1 MGEAGTCPACREARL
16 PGQGRPLCAAC
27 TDAARQI
34 VPRPLWMF
42 DSALLRTALAHVNL
56 PAVPA
61 IIRAASGLS
70 QSDLAAI
77 VGWSRSALGLYE
89 HGQRGAV
96 FDIRVVLQF
105 ADAVDMPRE
114 ALLPLVLGD
123 DGAGLAA
130 CSPADEL
137 GADVDRRSF
146 GGLTAGVAV
155 AAMLPG
161 TTVPSRVTASHVKYL
176 QACVDS
182 LYSRD
187 RAIGGAALLRSALRQ
202 WQRARRMLNESNYT
216 ETIGRQLL
224 VLNGSLAD
232 LSGWLAFDAANV
244 PLAAQL
250 YSEALKAATSAD
262 DPVLV
267 AWVLAHQSGLSS
279 YQASAGKSRSVA
291 SRRMDYAREGLLLAD
306 RAAEEARY
314 APMPQLHTLIA
325 LRHAYAAA
333 LLGNTAA
340 FCAAITRSRREL
352 DRGPGIDEPAWV
364 SEVDERNIIEEQ
376 ARGAMNLGEPARAEK
391 LYRDLLDRELAP
403 RARAFLGARLA
414 GSMLG
419 QGARREAVTAGG
431 TVLTAIEGG
440 VSSIRTLKELRP
452 VRVEARRIGADE
464 FCTRF
469 DAAERALNGFHPAQ

>member
-1 MGEAGTCPACREARL
+1 MGEAGTCPACRAARL
-16 PGQGRPLCAAC
+16 PGRGSPLCAAC
-27 TDAARQI
+27 AKAARQI
-34 VPRPLWMF
+34 VPRPLWLF
-42 DSALLRTALAHVNL
+42 DSALLRTALAQVNL

-77 VGWSRSALGLYE
+77 AGWSRSALGLYE

-96 FDIRVVLQF
+96 FDIRVVLRF

-123 DGAGLAA
+123 ADAGLTA

-161 TTVPSRVTASHVKYL
+161 TTVPSQVTASHIKYL

-187 RAIGGAALLRSALRQ
+187 QAIGGAALLRSALRQ
-202 WQRARRMLNESNYT
+202 WQRARRMLNESSYT

-262 DPVLV
+262 DPVLA

-279 YQASAGKSRSVA
+279 YQASAGKSERGV
-291 SRRMDYAREGLLLAD
+291 RRTDHAREGLLLAD

-314 APMPQLHTLIA
+314 APMPRLHTLIA
-325 LRHAYAAA
+325 LRQAYAAA

-340 FCAAITRSRREL
+340 FGASITRSRREL
-352 DRGPGIDEPAWV
+352 DRGRGIDEPAWV
-364 SEVDERNIIEEQ
+364 GEVDERNIIEEQ

-391 LYRDLLDRELAP
+391 LYLDLLECELSP

-419 QGARREAVTAGG
+419 QGARREAVTAGS

-452 VRVEARRIGADE
+452 VRLEARRIGADE

-469 DAAERALNGFHPAQ
+469 DVAERALNGFHPTQ